1 MPKVSTDERLKR
13 VMKFLM
19 ASNEPKIANL
29 LALRGFSEEDRQ
41 EGWTLLDKAT
51 GRHLA
56 VSPGAGTFSTNYKK
70 VVESLDDWENTWFD
84 VADAALGRKFP
95 AVRDRLFTNLS
106 KVSGSEV
113 VLTVK
118 TFLGR
123 IAELEQSG
131 DDGKAAVE
139 LLARRG
145 LNRERLDEAGAL
157 MASLETEQVTDEV
170 AVDDSAVKAERDEA
184 FTDMWAWFKDWS
196 KTARTVVK
204 NRNYHVMLGLIS
216 HHGGG
221 GNDDID
227 EPTAVATDTE

>member
-1 MPKVSTDERLKR
+1 MPKVSTDDRLKR

-19 ASNEPKIANL
+19 ASNEPKIADL

-41 EGWTLLDKAT
+41 EGWALLDKAT

-56 VSPGAGTFSTNYKK
+56 VSPGTGNFSTNYKT

-95 AVRDRLFTNLS
+95 AVRDRLFLNLS

-123 IAELEQSG
+123 IVELEQAGG
-131 DDGKAAVE
+131 DDKSAVE
-139 LLARRG
+139 LLASRG

-157 MASLETEQVTDEV
+157 MAKLSTEQVTDEKT
-170 AVDDSAVKAERDEA
+170 VDDSAVKAEQEEA

-221 GNDDID
+221 DKDSD
-227 EPTAVATDTE
+227 EPTGAATE